1 MIAVAECLLIIF
13 GSIVDCQTIKRRI
26 ENALPNAD
34 VTVQSNDN
42 VHFEAT
48 VLYAGFEGHNRI
60 GQHRMVYN
68 ALGEDLGHSIHALVL
83 VTRIKEEA

>member
-1 MIAVAECLLIIF
+1 MSVAEWLLIIL
-13 GSIVDCQTIKRRI
+13 GSVVDCQTIKRRI

-42 VHFEAT
+42 VHYEAT
-48 VLYAGFEGHNRI
+48 VLYAGFKGHNRV

-68 ALGEDLGHSIHALVL
+68 ALGEDLGNSIHALVL